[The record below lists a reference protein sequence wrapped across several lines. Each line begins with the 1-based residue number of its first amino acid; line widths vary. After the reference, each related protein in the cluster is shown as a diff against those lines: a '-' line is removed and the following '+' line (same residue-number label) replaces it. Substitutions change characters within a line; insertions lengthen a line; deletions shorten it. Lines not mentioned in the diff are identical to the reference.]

1 MTASP
6 STRGFI
12 RRLGSEDAG
21 QATVEYIVLL
31 AVVTVLALFL
41 GKALR
46 PIIRKIIDSST
57 GYIDRLFSKGDLH
70 RAPFR

>member
-1 MTASP
+1 MKVRP
-6 STRGFI
+6 STRSFV
-12 RRLGSEDAG
+12 RCLASEDSG